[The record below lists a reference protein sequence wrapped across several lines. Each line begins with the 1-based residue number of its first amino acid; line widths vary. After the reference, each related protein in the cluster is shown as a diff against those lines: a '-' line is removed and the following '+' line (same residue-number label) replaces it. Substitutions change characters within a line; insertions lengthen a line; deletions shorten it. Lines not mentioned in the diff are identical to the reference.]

1 MCVLPDRVVVCDYKS
16 GRHAPRTVAQ
26 TPVLYLRQMAAYRA
40 LLQGLWPGR
49 EVVCVLVWTEVP
61 RADLLPA
68 TLLDRHAPKPHGGLA
83 S

>member
-1 MCVLPDRVVVCDYKS
+1 VE
-16 GRHAPRTVAQ
+16 Q

-49 EVVCVLVWTEVP
+49 EVVCVLVWTELP
-61 RADLLPA
+61 RADRLPEH
-68 TLLDRHAPKPHGGLA
+68 LLDRHAPQPCAGVA